1 MEAESNL
8 PGISAKMPRLHQEKS
23 EKWTRRS
30 AARLALLGHFALC
43 SAWVPLG
50 DLGYLGRLA
59 LKYGIDGLCYPV
71 LLASTRVV
79 MLKSEELLLSGF
91 LRERFG
97 KGFSGEHLAKRL
109 RMVSETRKRR
119 LGVFNEDFASSLS
132 GREEGLW
139 SLFGGLFASL
149 LSTALEEA
157 RKQSES

>member
-23 EKWTRRS
+23 QKWTRRS
-30 AARLALLGHFALC
+30 AARLALLGRFALC

-79 MLKSEELLLSGF
+79 MLKSEELLLSG
-91 LRERFG
+91 
-97 KGFSGEHLAKRL
+97 
-109 RMVSETRKRR
+109 
-119 LGVFNEDFASSLS
+119 
-132 GREEGLW
+132 REEGLW

-157 RKQSES
+157 MEIFVGMCVDHGSADPADKLVLKAPRPPRFKLLSAMNCQ